1 MTEIVVISS
10 MAIIVALVF
19 ILLYPQI
26 FTVFSSH
33 IFPQT
38 FFPQIFYWARID
50 TAFFKKTR
58 LGSALI
64 LFTAL
69 RDYGLLAQVHGLV
82 TFFNISSI
90 FQYFNLSIFQAVS
103 IL

>member
-1 MTEIVVISS
+1 MPEIVVISS

-38 FFPQIFYWARID
+38 FFPQIITD
-50 TAFFKKTR
+50 FFLSTDYHR
-58 LGSALI
+58 LTQIFKYQRYFDYHRFISLI
-64 LFTAL
+64 SNHQSIINNPPNQSLW
-69 RDYGLLAQVHGLV
+69 LLICA
-82 TFFNISSI
+82 
-90 FQYFNLSIFQAVS
+90 NLC
-103 IL
+103 